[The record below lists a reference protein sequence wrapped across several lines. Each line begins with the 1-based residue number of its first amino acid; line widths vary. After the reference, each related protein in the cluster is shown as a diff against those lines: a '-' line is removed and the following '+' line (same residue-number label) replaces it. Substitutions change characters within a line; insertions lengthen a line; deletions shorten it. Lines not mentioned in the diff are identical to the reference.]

1 MTRICQSRYNQVV
14 RFAFR
19 SHNRSRERGTAAVE
33 FSLVVP
39 ILVLVTIGT
48 IDAGRMV
55 VAKQMCAYAA
65 IIGART
71 GVAKATASTGVV
83 QTAAIG
89 AAPLLHL
96 TAGDVTVGATVGST
110 TAVRTP
116 FSARTR
122 GDTVT
127 VTVTYVFTPVMPV
140 LSKLATKTYSVN
152 SAMVVP

>member
-1 MTRICQSRYNQVV
+1 M
-14 RFAFR
+14 RFALR
-19 SHNRSRERGTAAVE
+19 SHNRHPERGTAAVE

-65 IIGART
+65 IVGART
-71 GVAKATASTGVV
+71 GVVTATTSTSVV
-83 QTAAIG
+83 QTAATG

-96 TAGDVTVGATVGST
+96 TASNVTVAVTVGST
-110 TAVRTP
+110 AATRT
-116 FSARTR
+116 FTARTR

-127 VTVTYVFTPVMPV
+127 VTVAYTFTPVIPV
-140 LSKLATKTYSVN
+140 LSKLATKNYSVK
-152 SAMVVP
+152 SAMVIP

>member
-1 MTRICQSRYNQVV
+1 MRT
-14 RFAFR
+14 
-19 SHNRSRERGTAAVE
+19 
-33 FSLVVP
+33 P
-39 ILVLVTIGT
+39 PW
-48 IDAGRMV
+48 
-55 VAKQMCAYAA
+55 
-65 IIGART
+65 IGART

-96 TAGDVTVGATVGST
+96 TATNVTVGATVGST
-110 TAVRTP
+110 TAVRNP

-127 VTVTYVFTPVMPV
+127 VTVTYTFTPVIPV